1 MAQYTR
7 RYLSSHILSERPRV
21 VSNIEVA
28 PNWRVL
34 SRWAISIG
42 FLLIAVIL
50 SLLESSVST
59 TSELEIARLARERD
73 LIQNQ
78 NLQLAAEIADFE
90 KPLRIRERAY
100 ALGFVD
106 ISKSVKLIVPVAA
119 ADPAPAA
126 ADRTKRDDRAPAER
140 WFNDLMHWV
149 TQARP

>member
-7 RYLSSHILSERPRV
+7 RYLSSHILTERPRI
-21 VSNIEVA
+21 VSNIDVA

-34 SRWAISIG
+34 SRWALSVG
-42 FLLIAVIL
+42 FLLTAVVL
-50 SLLESSVST
+50 SLLESSIST

-90 KPLRIRERAY
+90 KPTRIRERAF

-106 ISKSVKLIVPVAA
+106 ITKSVKLIVPAA
-119 ADPAPAA
+119 APDPAPAP
-126 ADRTKRDDRAPAER
+126 ADRLARDERAPAAL
-140 WFNDLMHWV
+140 WFYDLMHWV

>member
-7 RYLSSHILSERPRV
+7 RYLSSHILTERPQI
-21 VSNIEVA
+21 VSNIDVA

-34 SRWAISIG
+34 SRWALSIG
-42 FLLIAVIL
+42 FLLMAVTL
-50 SLLESSVST
+50 SLLESSIST

-90 KPLRIRERAY
+90 KPSRIRERAY

-106 ISKSVKLIVPVAA
+106 ITKSVKLLVP
-119 ADPAPAA
+119 PAA
-126 ADRTKRDDRAPAER
+126 ADALALPAAQLLRDDRSPAER
-140 WFNDLMHWV
+140 WFGGLMHWV